1 MLKISKEKA
10 FKLRKNVFDAY
21 LEKVMNFPLWVK
33 QVIYVKLKENLRE
46 LNCAEFLDKS
56 PDKMFSLY
64 VPVLTFAGREELLK
78 KKSGLDANIYTF
90 LKLCSVDYSVLDISL
105 SMFLTMEETA
115 KYFVFCV
122 DQNYIEFPA
131 SDEIYAMAGFISGK
145 FKTGEYFQ
153 RNKTLSMRQVQEG
166 LNEQKK
172 VDSSGGKHLKYLE
185 ILDTMGLV
193 KEDDYKIIFTL
204 KEEAKKRFVIDYN
217 LVPDSERAFSNAE
230 EKESAE
236 IEALKA
242 ENKKLKEKLTQLLRL
257 VKKDV

>member
-1 MLKISKEKA
+1 
-10 FKLRKNVFDAY
+10 
-21 LEKVMNFPLWVK
+21 MNFPLWVK
-33 QVIYVKLKENLRE
+33 QVIYVKLKENMRE

-56 PDKMFSLY
+56 SDKMFSLY
-64 VPVLTFAGREELLK
+64 VPVLTFLGREELLK

-90 LKLCSVDYSVLDISL
+90 LKLSSADYSILDISL

-122 DQNYIEFPA
+122 DQNYIECPQV
-131 SDEIYAMAGFISGK
+131 DEIYAMAGFISGK

-166 LNEQKK
+166 LDEQKK
-172 VDSSGGKHLKYLE
+172 VDSIGGKHLKYLE

-193 KEDDYKIIFTL
+193 KENEHKTIFTL

-217 LVPDSERAFSNAE
+217 LVPDSGRGFNSEE

-236 IEALKA
+236 IEALKE
-242 ENKKLKEKLTQLLRL
+242 ENRKLKEKLTQLLRL